1 MLFVILSN
9 YHGRHNQYT
18 FCDTYIFVRPYV
30 NGRWK
35 LQAKKIKLI
44 SFKGSEHIIEK
55 GDGPYRGFGLL
66 KSRQCVDYVWL
77 PL

>member
-1 MLFVILSN
+1 MAGTINTPFAIRTSLSDLMLMVDGS
-9 YHGRHNQYT
+9 YKQ
-18 FCDTYIFVRPYV
+18 
-30 NGRWK
+30 
-35 LQAKKIKLI
+35 KKIKLI

>member
-1 MLFVILSN
+1 MAGTINTPFAIRTSLSDLMLMVDGS
-9 YHGRHNQYT
+9 YKQ
-18 FCDTYIFVRPYV
+18 
-30 NGRWK
+30 
-35 LQAKKIKLI
+35 KKNKLI